1 MKETGSASYPALRVA
16 ISDTIDPR
24 FFTGIPASVEVLRYN
39 AENPEPAEVDMLVPP
54 PFKNNGRELLSRIRA
69 RYVQTM
75 SAGVETI
82 QPIMP
87 PDTLLCNAR
96 GVHDSA
102 TAEWA
107 VTAMLASLK
116 WLPFYGDLRREGLWV
131 TPEASDGFWLDTHGS
146 PHGSSSPV
154 LLEELAGKTV
164 LIVGYGAIGKAIE
177 ARLLPFEPAQIL
189 RVARTARDGEP
200 AVHGTAELDQL
211 LPEAD
216 IVVLITP
223 LTPETHHLIGAPQL
237 ALMRRGAVL
246 VNAARGGVVDTD
258 ALVAALESRQVRAA
272 LDVTDPEPLP
282 PGHRLWQAPGLLLTP
297 HIAGSSP
304 AFLQRVFDF
313 VGQQLQRL
321 LDGKEPLNLIG
332 GHY

>member
-1 MKETGSASYPALRVA
+1 MSETGSSLHSPLRVA
-16 ISDTIDPR
+16 ISDTIDSR
-24 FFTGIPASVEVLRYN
+24 FLTGIPPGVEVVRYN
-39 AENPEPAEVDMLVPP
+39 LSDTEPLEVDMLVPP
-54 PFKNNGRELLSRIRA
+54 GFSKSAGEIMTRIRA

-82 QPIMP
+82 QPLLP
-87 PDTLLCNAR
+87 AGVTLCNAR

-107 VTAMLASLK
+107 VTGVLAALK
-116 WLPFYGDLRREGLWV
+116 WLPFYGNLQREGRWI
-131 TPEASDGFWLDTHGS
+131 TPADSEAFWLDTYGS

-154 LLEELAGKTV
+154 LIEELAGKTV
-164 LIVGYGAIGKAIE
+164 MIVGYGAIGKAIE

-200 AVHGTAELDQL
+200 VVHGTGELDQL

-216 IVVLITP
+216 VVVLITP

-237 ALMRRGAVL
+237 ARMRRGAVL

-258 ALVAALESRQVRAA
+258 ALVAALESREVRAV

-282 PGHRLWQAPGLLLTP
+282 DGHPLWRAPGLLLTP

-304 AFLQRVFDF
+304 AFLGRVFDF

-321 LDGKEPLNLIG
+321 LDGEEPLNVIQ